1 MIKSKQIQRPK
12 LVLIVDDQEIN
23 RDVLGSILE
32 DDYELLY
39 AENGE
44 EALNIMREQR
54 ERLSIVLLDLMMPVL
69 NGFEVLETVR
79 NDELLRQIPIIVLTA
94 ERSAELQALQMGASD
109 FIPKPFDEQE
119 VILARVS
126 RVVELSEG
134 RQLISAA
141 EHDKL
146 SMLYTRN
153 FFMEYA
159 ERIFQYHPELHMDAV
174 VINIEQFHSINA
186 LNGRNFGDR
195 VLQVIGEEI
204 NAFLA
209 GTEGIASRFEAD
221 RFAIYCMQQPDYRA
235 LLNRFQDRV
244 NRLTRKVSIRLRMG
258 VKTWQEGVEPLMM
271 FDHARAAC
279 NRVRGDFQNPL
290 MFYDDDMRMKE
301 LLNQRLLNDLHSAA
315 DERQFKVFYQPKYDI
330 QADPPRLASAE
341 ALIRWKH
348 PELGM
353 ISPGEFIPL
362 FEGNGLISVVDNF
375 VWKEAAAQI
384 TAWKEKYGFTL
395 PVSVNVSRADVF
407 DPTLVERLAEL
418 VESNGLDYGS
428 IKLEVTETAYAD
440 DANQVLEVI
449 RRLRERGFEIE
460 MDDFG
465 SGYSSLNMLS
475 DMPVDVLKM
484 DMKFIRN
491 IESSETDRKLVTLIL
506 DIAKFLDVSVV
517 AEGVE
522 TEGQLAILRS
532 GNCDLVQGYFF
543 SRPLPPEEFEQL
555 IRRELAIERKKE
567 AEMNKD

>member
-44 EALNIMREQR
+44 EALKIMREKR

-159 ERIFQYHPELHMDAV
+159 ERIFQYHPELHMDAI

-204 NAFLA
+204 KAFLA
-209 GTEGIASRFEAD
+209 GTEGIASRFDAD

-258 VKTWQEGVEPLMM
+258 VRTWQKGVEPLVM

-428 IKLEVTETAYAD
+428 IKLEVTETAYTD
-440 DANQVLEVI
+440 DANQVLDVI

-491 IESSETDRKLVTLIL
+491 IENSETDRKLVTLIL

-567 AEMNKD
+567 A

>member
-32 DDYELLY
+32 DDYDLLY

-44 EALNIMREQR
+44 EALKIMREQR
-54 ERLSIVLLDLMMPVL
+54 EKLSIVLLDLMMPVL

-79 NDELLRQIPIIVLTA
+79 KDELLRQIPIIVLTA

-204 NAFLA
+204 KAFLA

-258 VKTWQEGVEPLMM
+258 VRTWQKGVEPLTM

-428 IKLEVTETAYAD
+428 IKLEVTETAYTD
-440 DANQVLEVI
+440 DANQVLDVI

-491 IESSETDRKLVTLIL
+491 IENSETDRKLVTLIL

-567 AEMNKD
+567 A

>member
-44 EALNIMREQR
+44 EALKIMREKR

-186 LNGRNFGDR
+186 LNGRSFGDR

-258 VKTWQEGVEPLMM
+258 VRTWQKGVEPLTM

-567 AEMNKD
+567 A

>member
-54 ERLSIVLLDLMMPVL
+54 EKLSIVLLDLMMPVL

-159 ERIFQYHPELHMDAV
+159 ERIFQYHPELHMDAI

-258 VKTWQEGVEPLMM
+258 VRTWQKGVEPLTM

-491 IESSETDRKLVTLIL
+491 IENSETDRKLVTLIL

-567 AEMNKD
+567 A

>member
-1 MIKSKQIQRPK
+1 MIKSKQIQRTK

-44 EALNIMREQR
+44 EALQIMWEQR

-94 ERSAELQALQMGASD
+94 ERSAELQALQLGASD

-141 EHDKL
+141 ERDKL

-159 ERIFQYHPELHMDAV
+159 ERIFQYHSELHMDAV

-186 LNGRNFGDR
+186 LNGRSFGDR

-204 NAFLA
+204 NAFLTE
-209 GTEGIASRFEAD
+209 TEGIASRFEAD
-221 RFAIYCMQQPDYRA
+221 RFAIYCMQQPDYYA

-244 NRLTRKVSIRLRMG
+244 NNLTRKVSIRLRMG
-258 VKTWQEGVEPLMM
+258 VKTWQKGVEPLVM

-384 TAWKEKYGFTL
+384 TAWREKYGFTL

-440 DANQVLEVI
+440 DANQVLDVI
-449 RRLRERGFEIE
+449 RHLRERGFEIE

-491 IESSETDRKLVTLIL
+491 IENSETDRKLVTLIL

-567 AEMNKD
+567 A

>member
-44 EALNIMREQR
+44 EALKIMREQR
-54 ERLSIVLLDLMMPVL
+54 EKLSIVLLDLMMPVL

-159 ERIFQYHPELHMDAV
+159 ERIFQYHPELHMDAI

-204 NAFLA
+204 KAFLA

-258 VKTWQEGVEPLMM
+258 VRTWQKGVEPLTM

-428 IKLEVTETAYAD
+428 IKLEVTETAYTD
-440 DANQVLEVI
+440 DANQVLDVI

-491 IESSETDRKLVTLIL
+491 IENSETDRKLVTLIL

-567 AEMNKD
+567 A

>member
-44 EALNIMREQR
+44 EALKIMREKR

-159 ERIFQYHPELHMDAV
+159 ERIFQYHPELHMDAI

-186 LNGRNFGDR
+186 LNGRSFGDR

-491 IESSETDRKLVTLIL
+491 IENSETDRKLVTLIL

-567 AEMNKD
+567 A

>member
-44 EALNIMREQR
+44 EALKIMREKR

-186 LNGRNFGDR
+186 LNGRSFGDR

-440 DANQVLEVI
+440 DANQVLDVI

-567 AEMNKD
+567 A

>member
-44 EALNIMREQR
+44 EALKIMREQR
-54 ERLSIVLLDLMMPVL
+54 EKLSIVLLDLMMPVL

-79 NDELLRQIPIIVLTA
+79 KDELLRQIPIIVLTA

-204 NAFLA
+204 KAFLA

-258 VKTWQEGVEPLMM
+258 VRTWQKGVEPLTM

-428 IKLEVTETAYAD
+428 IKLEVTETAYTD
-440 DANQVLEVI
+440 DANQVLDVI

-491 IESSETDRKLVTLIL
+491 IENSETDRKLVTLIL

-567 AEMNKD
+567 A

>member
-54 ERLSIVLLDLMMPVL
+54 EKLSIVLLDLMMPVL

-186 LNGRNFGDR
+186 LNGRSFGDR

-258 VKTWQEGVEPLMM
+258 VRTWQKGVEPLTM

-440 DANQVLEVI
+440 DANQVLDVI

-567 AEMNKD
+567 A

>member
-44 EALNIMREQR
+44 EALKIMREKR

-186 LNGRNFGDR
+186 LNGRSFGDR

-258 VKTWQEGVEPLMM
+258 VRTWQKGVEPLTM

-491 IESSETDRKLVTLIL
+491 IENSETDRKLVTLIL

-567 AEMNKD
+567 A

>member
-44 EALNIMREQR
+44 EALEIMHQQR
-54 ERLSIVLLDLMMPVL
+54 EKLSIVLLDLMMPVL

-94 ERSAELQALQMGASD
+94 ERSAELQALQMGAAD

-153 FFMEYA
+153 FFMEYV

-204 NAFLA
+204 KAFLA
-209 GTEGIASRFEAD
+209 GTEGIASRFDAD

-258 VKTWQEGVEPLMM
+258 VRTWQKGVEPLVM

-362 FEGNGLISVVDNF
+362 FEGNGLIGVVDNF

-440 DANQVLEVI
+440 DANQVLDVI

-491 IESSETDRKLVTLIL
+491 IENSETDRKLVTLIL

-567 AEMNKD
+567 A

>member
-44 EALNIMREQR
+44 EALKIMREKR

-186 LNGRNFGDR
+186 LNGRSFGDR

-258 VKTWQEGVEPLMM
+258 VKTWQEGVEPLTM

-491 IESSETDRKLVTLIL
+491 IENSETDRKLVTLIL

-567 AEMNKD
+567 A

>member
-186 LNGRNFGDR
+186 LNGRSFGDR

-258 VKTWQEGVEPLMM
+258 VRTWQKGVEPLVM

-491 IESSETDRKLVTLIL
+491 IENSETDRKLVTLIL

-567 AEMNKD
+567 A

>member
-44 EALNIMREQR
+44 EALNIMREKR

-186 LNGRNFGDR
+186 LNGRSFGDR

-491 IESSETDRKLVTLIL
+491 IENSETDRKLVTLIL

-567 AEMNKD
+567 A

>member
-44 EALNIMREQR
+44 EALKIMREKR

-221 RFAIYCMQQPDYRA
+221 RFAIYCMQQPDYQT

-258 VKTWQEGVEPLMM
+258 VRTWQKGVEPLTM

-440 DANQVLEVI
+440 DANQVLDVI

-567 AEMNKD
+567 A

>member
-54 ERLSIVLLDLMMPVL
+54 EKLSIVLLDLMMPVL

-186 LNGRNFGDR
+186 LNGRSFGDR

-258 VKTWQEGVEPLMM
+258 VRTWQKGVEPLVM

-384 TAWKEKYGFTL
+384 TAWREKYGFTL

-491 IESSETDRKLVTLIL
+491 IENSETDRKLVTLIL

-567 AEMNKD
+567 A

>member
-44 EALNIMREQR
+44 EALEIMREQR

-186 LNGRNFGDR
+186 LNGRSFGNR

-258 VKTWQEGVEPLMM
+258 VRTWQKGVEPLTM

-384 TAWKEKYGFTL
+384 TAWREKYGFTL

-491 IESSETDRKLVTLIL
+491 IENSETDRKLVTLIL

-567 AEMNKD
+567 A

>member
-44 EALNIMREQR
+44 EALKIMREKR

-186 LNGRNFGDR
+186 LNGRSFGDR

-258 VKTWQEGVEPLMM
+258 VKTWQEGVEPLVM

-567 AEMNKD
+567 A

>member
-186 LNGRNFGDR
+186 LNGRSFGDR

-258 VKTWQEGVEPLMM
+258 VRTWQKGVEPLTM

-384 TAWKEKYGFTL
+384 TAWREKYGFTL

-491 IESSETDRKLVTLIL
+491 IENSETDRKLVTLIL

-567 AEMNKD
+567 A

>member
-54 ERLSIVLLDLMMPVL
+54 EKLSIVLLDLMMPVL

-186 LNGRNFGDR
+186 LNGRSFGDR

-221 RFAIYCMQQPDYRA
+221 RFAIYCMQQPDYRT

-258 VKTWQEGVEPLMM
+258 VRTWQKGVEPLTM

-384 TAWKEKYGFTL
+384 TAWREKYGFTL

-491 IESSETDRKLVTLIL
+491 IENSETDRKLVTLIL

-567 AEMNKD
+567 A

>member
-567 AEMNKD
+567 A

>member
-1 MIKSKQIQRPK
+1 MIKSKQIQRTK

-44 EALNIMREQR
+44 EALKIMWEQR

-79 NDELLRQIPIIVLTA
+79 KDELLRQIPIIVLTA
-94 ERSAELQALQMGASD
+94 ERSAELQALQLGASD

-141 EHDKL
+141 ERDKL

-159 ERIFQYHPELHMDAV
+159 ERIFQYHSELHMDAV

-186 LNGRNFGDR
+186 LNGRSFGDR

-204 NAFLA
+204 NAFLTE
-209 GTEGIASRFEAD
+209 TEGIASRFEAD
-221 RFAIYCMQQPDYRA
+221 RFAIYCMQQPDYYA

-244 NRLTRKVSIRLRMG
+244 NNLTRKVSIRLRMG
-258 VKTWQEGVEPLMM
+258 VKTWQKGVEPLVM

-384 TAWKEKYGFTL
+384 TAWREKYGFTL

-440 DANQVLEVI
+440 DANQVLDVI
-449 RRLRERGFEIE
+449 RHLRERGFEIE

-491 IESSETDRKLVTLIL
+491 IENSETDRKLVTLIL

-567 AEMNKD
+567 A

>member
-44 EALNIMREQR
+44 EALKIMREKR

-186 LNGRNFGDR
+186 LNGRSFGDR

-258 VKTWQEGVEPLMM
+258 VRTWQKGVEPLTM

-440 DANQVLEVI
+440 DANQVLDVI

-484 DMKFIRN
+484 DILGGCRGGRN
-491 IESSETDRKLVTLIL
+491 RGTACHPAKRKLRPCPGL
-506 DIAKFLDVSVV
+506 FLLKAAAAGRV
-517 AEGVE
+517 
-522 TEGQLAILRS
+522 
-532 GNCDLVQGYFF
+532 
-543 SRPLPPEEFEQL
+543 
-555 IRRELAIERKKE
+555 
-567 AEMNKD
+567 

>member
-44 EALNIMREQR
+44 EALKIMREKR

-159 ERIFQYHPELHMDAV
+159 ERIFQYHPELHMDAI

-186 LNGRNFGDR
+186 LNGRSFGDR

-221 RFAIYCMQQPDYRA
+221 RFAIYCMQQPDYYA

-244 NRLTRKVSIRLRMG
+244 NNLTRKVSIRLRMG
-258 VKTWQEGVEPLMM
+258 VKTWQKGVEPLVM

-384 TAWKEKYGFTL
+384 TAWREKYGFTL

-491 IESSETDRKLVTLIL
+491 IENSETDRKLVTLIL

-567 AEMNKD
+567 A

>member
-44 EALNIMREQR
+44 EALKIMREKR

-186 LNGRNFGDR
+186 LNGRSFGDR

-258 VKTWQEGVEPLMM
+258 VRTWQKGVEPLTM

-440 DANQVLEVI
+440 DANQVLDVI

-491 IESSETDRKLVTLIL
+491 IENSETDRKLVTLIL

-567 AEMNKD
+567 A

>member
-174 VINIEQFHSINA
+174 VINIEQLHSINA

-491 IESSETDRKLVTLIL
+491 IENSETDRKLVTLIL

-567 AEMNKD
+567 A

>member
-1 MIKSKQIQRPK
+1 MIKSKQIQRTK

-44 EALNIMREQR
+44 EALQIMREQR

-79 NDELLRQIPIIVLTA
+79 KDELLRQIPIIVLTA
-94 ERSAELQALQMGASD
+94 ERSAELQALQLGAAD
-109 FIPKPFDEQE
+109 FIPKPFDEQD

-141 EHDKL
+141 ERDKL

-159 ERIFQYHPELHMDAV
+159 ERIFQYHSELHMDAV

-186 LNGRNFGDR
+186 LNGRSFGDR

-204 NAFLA
+204 NAFLTE
-209 GTEGIASRFEAD
+209 TEGIASRFEAD
-221 RFAIYCMQQPDYRA
+221 RFAIYCMQQPDYYA

-384 TAWKEKYGFTL
+384 TAWREKYGFTL

-407 DPTLVERLAEL
+407 DPTLVERLADL

-491 IESSETDRKLVTLIL
+491 IENSETDRKLVTLIL

-555 IRRELAIERKKE
+555 IRREIAIEREKR
-567 AEMNKD
+567 A

>member
-186 LNGRNFGDR
+186 LNGRSFGDR

-440 DANQVLEVI
+440 DANQVLDVI

-491 IESSETDRKLVTLIL
+491 IENSETDRKLVTLIL

-567 AEMNKD
+567 A